1 MKNFKIILSALLGI
15 VFLYISFKGIDF
27 ITPFKIAI
35 KANVLLLILAVFM
48 HCINQAVRAE
58 RFRIL
63 LNEPEFKFS
72 DAYKVFWVGL
82 LANYILPARLGEFVR
97 PAVMKKV
104 YKTGFSRV
112 LGAVFVERL
121 FELSGQM
128 TLFLFVALFI
138 NLPQYVKT
146 AGIMVFCIYCISLT
160 VIFLFNKKKNF
171 FINLINFIFSKFPDF
186 ASKIIHFFTYFIE
199 GASVIKDFKTFFKV
213 FIFTIIAWGTSIF
226 NIMMTVMALGLFLP
240 QPFISASFIQAA
252 ISVALVLPP
261 PPGFIGTF
269 HYFCKIG
276 LEFFGITAE
285 TAMSFG
291 ILLHFMH
298 MIITIAAGTLALM
311 SLKLSFKNI
320 LNKEE

>member
-1 MKNFKIILSALLGI
+1 MKSFKIISSIALGLI
-15 VFLYISFKGIDF
+15 FLYISFNGIDF
-27 ITPFKIAI
+27 TTPFKTAMHADI
-35 KANVLLLILAVFM
+35 LLLTLAVSM

-63 LNEPEFKFS
+63 LNEPHFKFI

-97 PAVMKKV
+97 PAVMKKI
-104 YKTGFSRV
+104 YKTGFSKV

-128 TLFLFVALFI
+128 TLFLFVALYI
-138 NLPQYVKT
+138 KLPQYVKT
-146 AGIMVFCIYCISLT
+146 AGIIVFCIYCISLSM
-160 VIFLFNKKKNF
+160 IFLFNQKKDS
-171 FINLINFIFSKFPDF
+171 FINLITILFRKFPDL
-186 ASKIIHFFTYFIE
+186 ASKIIHFLTFFIE
-199 GASVIKDFKTFFKV
+199 GASIIKDFKTFFKV

-226 NIMMTVMALGLFLP
+226 NIMITVLALGFFLP

-276 LEFFGITAE
+276 LEFFGIGAE
-285 TAMSFG
+285 TAISFG